1 MFLLDTNALSDLRHA
16 GGPKANSGLVAWGT
30 QTPAAAMFVSVL
42 TVCEIE
48 TGILRLERR
57 DPAGAAPLRAWFVGQ
72 VLAALGDRSLPVT
85 RPIARRAAAM
95 HIPDPRPAIDAL
107 VAATASVH
115 DLTVV
120 TRNTGDF
127 ADLGVRLHSPWSS

>member
-1 MFLLDTNALSDLRHA
+1 MFLLDTNAVSDLRHA

-42 TVCEIE
+42 TICEIE
-48 TGILRLERR
+48 TGILLLERR
-57 DPAGAAPLRAWFVGQ
+57 DPIGAGPLRSWFDQQ
-72 VLAALGDRSLPVT
+72 VLTVFADRSLPVT

-95 HIPDPRPAIDAL
+95 HVPDRRPAIDAL
-107 VAATASVH
+107 LAATAAVH

-127 ADLGVRLHSPWSS
+127 SDLGVGLHTPWT